1 MNKTIK
7 FDMDDEF
14 ILISINEGEPYK
26 ISTKERILSAEEIYN
41 LLDYSIGDKY
51 SYEEIKI
58 EGKDGVVIN
67 KIKDLFKTITD
78 KAENISVS
86 ENDKDLKE
94 KIKMLEEDATFS
106 DQNYI
111 KKKMEIW
118 FIVATI
124 ASEEIV
130 KFRLENFEISIAIN
144 IYFDILIQ
152 EKKELNN
159 YSTIQSLF

>member
-7 FDMDDEF
+7 FDMNDEF

-26 ISTKERILSAEEIYN
+26 ISTKERILSAEAIYN

-106 DQNYI
+106 D
-111 KKKMEIW
+111 
-118 FIVATI
+118 
-124 ASEEIV
+124 
-130 KFRLENFEISIAIN
+130 
-144 IYFDILIQ
+144 
-152 EKKELNN
+152 
-159 YSTIQSLF
+159 